1 MEYPFRLHVRMN
13 GVLSSRDP
21 RGRVND
27 KTGGIDAKTRSLWLW
42 LKMPQRPPLRFLW
55 VEANRRSHNFVPSLF
70 VGVKTCYRD
79 FSPIDGSFRVADG
92 WFPAR
97 VPASQ
102 PRCHRPT
109 SGEPIP

>member
-21 RGRVND
+21 LGRVND

-55 VEANRRSHNFVPSLF
+55 VEANRRLRSPRIGPSFDQGSKRVITIFCQLTLSNAPLTPF
-70 VGVKTCYRD
+70 RRKPCLRD
-79 FSPIDGSFRVADG
+79 
-92 WFPAR
+92 
-97 VPASQ
+97 ASLKQ
-102 PRCHRPT
+102 Q
-109 SGEPIP
+109 